1 MSGPARPTAM
11 STAVT
16 TALTPAAASAS
27 LCWASPARP
36 GLSST
41 PVTATPPWTRTPW
54 TPTPRDQLCLETGCE
69 ARPGPSPLQRQ
80 RRPGEGDPGLLCGQ
94 AERIGTALPRGP
106 DQARA
111 EGSFGHHHEVAA
123 VELGG
128 VANDRQILG
137 RGSEGRGRGANGA
150 WSAPVQL
157 GTRDQPGCD
166 TVGELVLAQLGE
178 GGDDLRPHRHQHQ
191 GGQGWPPGHGEGDQ
205 DGHGR

>member
-27 LCWASPARP
+27 LCSASPARP

-54 TPTPRDQLCLETGCE
+54 ARTPWDQLSLEIGCE

-94 AERIGTALPRGP
+94 DDRIRKALRRGP
-106 DQARA
+106 DQARV
-111 EGSFGHHHEVAA
+111 ERSFGHHHEVAA

-128 VANDRQILG
+128 GAHDRQILG
-137 RGSEGRGRGANGA
+137 VGSE
-150 WSAPVQL
+150 
-157 GTRDQPGCD
+157 
-166 TVGELVLAQLGE
+166 
-178 GGDDLRPHRHQHQ
+178 
-191 GGQGWPPGHGEGDQ
+191 
-205 DGHGR
+205 